1 MWQIRKTKMK
11 QFMIQAVCEEKSLW
25 EIMQFLESK
34 RCTGILAR
42 PRAFVARQAKP
53 NGMTRIDTALEIMRR
68 QTKPMRATELQ
79 HVLQEQGLPGQVGGM
94 LHVLLTRKQIRR
106 VGAGKYVAAKKG
118 A

>member
-1 MWQIRKTKMK
+1 MTKMK

-42 PRAFVARQAKP
+42 PLANGAVPKQARP
-53 NGMTRIDTALEIMRR
+53 NGITRIDAALEIIR
-68 QTKPMRATELQ
+68 KNGKAIRALEVRHELQ
-79 HVLQEQGLPGQVGGM
+79 KAGFPGMQVGGM